1 MASPSAIKSTQ
12 DDMINELIMNNLE
25 MEKSGTTKSSKT
37 ENKKKLSVVFRVE
50 ESQQKDLKKSNINNA
65 DKQKVDLE

>member
-50 ESQQKDLKKSNINNA
+50 ESQQKDTKKSNINA
-65 DKQKVDLE
+65 DSQ

>member
-25 MEKSGTTKSSKT
+25 MEKLATTKSSKT
-37 ENKKKLSVVFRVE
+37 ENNQKSNIIFLDE
-50 ESQQKDLKKSNINNA
+50 ESLKKDPKKSNIDA
-65 DKQKVDLE
+65 